1 MNSKLLFCTLF
12 LASFSLFAQD
22 KKWSIEANYPITDED
37 QLNGVLD
44 VGVKYRFVDLGVVQ
58 LGAGLG
64 AALFSDR
71 ENYIYDTDIELD
83 YKWKRI
89 LVQPTVFAEFN
100 IPGLTKLKPST
111 GVGYSYLYDD
121 IDHKQ
126 AEVGYNEADSWG
138 AFNANLGLS
147 YYLTNRFFIKIQ
159 YDYLNHRQRSLTEA
173 DNGNNSYR
181 YETKWNSMN
190 VFKAGVGFRF

>member
-1 MNSKLLFCTLF
+1 MNSKLLFCALF
-12 LASFSLFAQD
+12 LATFSLFAQD
-22 KKWSIEANYPITDED
+22 KKWSIEANYPITDVD

-44 VGVKYRFVDLGVVQ
+44 VGVKYRFADLGIVE

-71 ENYIYDTDIELD
+71 ENYIYDTDIEFD
-83 YKWKRI
+83 YNWKRI
-89 LVQPTVFAEFN
+89 LLQPTVFAEFS
-100 IPGLTKLKPST
+100 IPGLAKLKPSA
-111 GVGYSYLYDD
+111 GLGYSYLYDD

-126 AEVGYNEADSWG
+126 AEVGYNESDSWG

-147 YYLTNRFFIKIQ
+147 YDLTNRFFVKVQ
-159 YDYLNHRQRSLTEA
+159 YDFFNHRQRWLINA
-173 DNGNNSYR
+173 DVPDSYR
-181 YETKWNSMN
+181 YETKWSTMN